1 MKRQPTLQRRLAILL
16 LITVPLIWLV
26 STGVAAYVAHHEV
39 DELYDT
45 QLTLFA
51 RQLLIV
57 NMGEHGDDELPV
69 LPKTK
74 KLIRGGDRG
83 AVEDD
88 DIGVAVW
95 NAEGNLL
102 LSDGKGR
109 HFSFDA
115 SRRGFYSVSGHDD
128 SDEWRLFYLPAPDGS
143 RLVAVGQRQKLRH
156 EVVFKVIEGQLLP
169 WLLGLPVLLL
179 LILWAV
185 RKGLRPL
192 QQVAADLGQRS
203 ALDRS
208 PLTENVPGEVLPMV
222 RALNALFARIAETLE
237 HERRFTADAA
247 HELRTPLAALQVQAE
262 VMALMPDD
270 AGRQHALQ
278 QLQQGIRR
286 ATRLVEQLLALSRLD
301 PLQGLPSAQ
310 PVDWTAVSRDAIADV
325 RGAAADKDMV
335 LESVWL
341 AAAPAVLPLAGDAT
355 LLTLLLRNLLDNAVR
370 YCPVGARIELVL
382 AEGEILVRDNGPGI
396 APEWLARVHERFF
409 RPPGQ
414 DMPGSGLGLSIVDGI
429 ASLHGLSLTL
439 ANRDEGGLQVS
450 LRKTS

>member
-1 MKRQPTLQRRLAILL
+1 MRQRPTLQRRLAVLL

-26 STGVAAYVAHHEV
+26 STVVAAYAAHHKV

-51 RQLLIV
+51 RQLLSV
-57 NMGEHGDDELPV
+57 NMGEHGEGELPV

-83 AVEDD
+83 DIEDD

-95 NAEGNLL
+95 NEQGDLL

-109 HFSFDA
+109 HFRFDA
-115 SRRGFYSVSGHDD
+115 ARRGFYTVSGQDD
-128 SDEWRLFYLPAPDGS
+128 KDEWRLFYLPAPDGS

-156 EVVFKVIEGQLLP
+156 EVVRKVIQGQLLP

-185 RKGLRPL
+185 RQGLRPL
-192 QQVAADLGQRS
+192 QLLADNLAR
-203 ALDRS
+203 RS
-208 PLTENVPGEVLPMV
+208 PLEHSPLPENVPGEVLPMV
-222 RALNALFARIAETLE
+222 RALNALLARIAAAME

-262 VMALMPDD
+262 VMALMPDE
-270 AGRQHALQ
+270 AGRQHALG
-278 QLQQGIRR
+278 QLQQGIGR

-301 PLQGLPSAQ
+301 PLQGLPAAQ
-310 PVDWTAVSRDAIADV
+310 PVDWAVVCRDAMADV
-325 RGAAADKDMV
+325 SAAAAAKNMQLQLHWQDGAAQ
-335 LESVWL
+335 
-341 AAAPAVLPLAGDAT
+341 VLPLAGDAT
-355 LLTLLLRNLLDNAVR
+355 LLTLMLRNLLDNAVR
-370 YCPVGARIELVL
+370 YCPPGACIELQAAATGLV
-382 AEGEILVRDNGPGI
+382 VRDDGPGI

-414 DMPGSGLGLSIVDGI
+414 DMPGSGLGLSIVERI
-429 ASLHGLSLTL
+429 ASLHGLCLQL
-439 ANRDEGGLQVS
+439 ANRPEGGLQVS
-450 LRKTS
+450 LHVA

>member
-1 MKRQPTLQRRLAILL
+1 MRQRPTLQRRLAVLL

-26 STGVAAYVAHHEV
+26 STAVAAYEAHHEV

-51 RQLLIV
+51 RQLLSV
-57 NMGEHGDDELPV
+57 NMGERGDDPLPV

-83 AVEDD
+83 EMEDD

-95 NAEGNLL
+95 NEAGDLL

-115 SRRGFYSVSGHDD
+115 ARRGFYTVSGQDD
-128 SDEWRLFYLPAPDGS
+128 ADEWRLFYLPAPDGS

-156 EVVFKVIEGQLLP
+156 EVVLKVIQGQLLP

-185 RKGLRPL
+185 RQGLRPL
-192 QQVAADLGQRS
+192 QLLADNLAGRS
-203 ALDRS
+203 PQERS
-208 PLTENVPGEVLPMV
+208 PLPENVPGEVLPMV
-222 RALNALFARIAETLE
+222 RALNALLARIAEAME

-262 VMALMPDD
+262 VMALMPDE
-270 AGRQHALQ
+270 AGRQHALAL
-278 QLQQGIRR
+278 LQQGIGR

-301 PLQGLPSAQ
+301 PLQGLPAAQ
-310 PVDWTAVSRDAIADV
+310 PVDWAVVCRDAMADV
-325 RGAAADKDMV
+325 AAAAADKNMQLQLNWQD
-335 LESVWL
+335 S
-341 AAAPAVLPLAGDAT
+341 PAQVLPLTGDAT
-355 LLTLLLRNLLDNAVR
+355 LLTLMLRNLLDNAVR
-370 YCPVGARIELVL
+370 YCPAAACIELQ
-382 AEGEILVRDNGPGI
+382 ASATGMLVRDNGPGI

-414 DMPGSGLGLSIVDGI
+414 DMPGSGLGLSIVERI
-429 ASLHGLSLTL
+429 ASLHGLRLQL
-439 ANRDEGGLQVS
+439 ANRPEGGLQVS
-450 LRKTS
+450 LHVA

>member
-1 MKRQPTLQRRLAILL
+1 MMHQPTLQRRLAILL
-16 LITVPLIWLV
+16 LVSVPLIWLV

-57 NMGEHGDDELPV
+57 NMGEHGDDLPL

-83 AVEDD
+83 EAEDD
-88 DIGVAVW
+88 DIGLAVW
-95 NAEGNLL
+95 NADGNLL

-109 HFSFDA
+109 RFTFDA
-115 SRRGFYSVSGHDD
+115 SRRGFYSVRADD
-128 SDEWRLFYLPAPDGS
+128 GKDEWRLFYLPAPDGT

-156 EVVFKVIEGQLLP
+156 EVVVKVIEGQLLP

-192 QQVAADLGQRS
+192 QQVAGELGQRS
-203 ALDRS
+203 VLDS
-208 PLTENVPGEVLPMV
+208 TPLSENVPGEVLPMV
-222 RALNALFARIAETLE
+222 QALNALFARIAEAME

-262 VMALMPDD
+262 VMALMPDE

-278 QLQQGIRR
+278 QLQLGIQR
-286 ATRLVEQLLALSRLD
+286 ATRLLAQLLALSRLD
-301 PLQGLPSAQ
+301 PLQGLLSPQ
-310 PVDWTAVSRDAIADV
+310 PVDWQQISRDALSDV
-325 RGAAADKDMV
+325 TTAAAAKDTV
-335 LESVWL
+335 LETHWQTSTK
-341 AAAPAVLPLAGDAT
+341 AVLPLNGDAT

-370 YCPVGARIELVL
+370 YCPAGSRIELLLL
-382 AEGEILVRDNGPGI
+382 ADEVVVQDNGPGI
-396 APEWLARVHERFF
+396 EAQWLSRVQERFF

-414 DMPGSGLGLSIVDGI
+414 EMPGSGLGLSIVERI
-429 ASLHGLSLTL
+429 ASLHGLQMQLS
-439 ANRDEGGLQVS
+439 NRDEGGLRVS
-450 LRKTS
+450 LQRAA

>member
-1 MKRQPTLQRRLAILL
+1 MMRQPTLQRRLAILL
-16 LITVPLIWLV
+16 LVCVPLIWLV

-57 NMGEHGDDELPV
+57 NMGEHGDDLPL

-83 AVEDD
+83 EAEDD
-88 DIGVAVW
+88 DIGLAVW
-95 NAEGNLL
+95 NADGSLL

-109 HFSFDA
+109 RFTFDA
-115 SRRGFYSVSGHDD
+115 SRRGFYSVHGEDGKE
-128 SDEWRLFYLPAPDGS
+128 EWRLFYLPAPDGT

-156 EVVFKVIEGQLLP
+156 EVVIKVIEGQLLP

-192 QQVAADLGQRS
+192 QQVAGALGQRS
-203 ALDRS
+203 ALDS
-208 PLTENVPGEVLPMV
+208 TPVSENVPGEVLPMV
-222 RALNALFARIAETLE
+222 QALNALFARIADAME

-262 VMALMPDD
+262 VMALMPDE

-278 QLQQGIRR
+278 QLQLGIRR
-286 ATRLVEQLLALSRLD
+286 ATRLLEQLLALSRLD

-310 PVDWTAVSRDAIADV
+310 AVDWQQVSRDALSDV
-325 RGAAADKDMV
+325 MSAAGAKDML
-335 LESVWL
+335 LETHWQTM
-341 AAAPAVLPLAGDAT
+341 ADAVLPLTGDAT

-370 YCPVGARIELVL
+370 YCPAGTRIELLLSADEV
-382 AEGEILVRDNGPGI
+382 VVQDNGPGI
-396 APEWLARVHERFF
+396 EAQWLSRVQERFF

-414 DMPGSGLGLSIVDGI
+414 EMPGSGLGLSIVERI
-429 ASLHGLSLTL
+429 ASLHGLQMQLS
-439 ANRDEGGLQVS
+439 NRDEGGLRVS
-450 LRKTS
+450 LHRTA

>member
-1 MKRQPTLQRRLAILL
+1 MKRQPTLQRRLAVLL

-51 RQLLIV
+51 RQLLSV
-57 NMGEHGDDELPV
+57 NMGEHGDDPLPV

-83 AVEDD
+83 EMEDD

-95 NAEGNLL
+95 NEAGDLL

-109 HFSFDA
+109 HFSFEA
-115 SRRGFYSVSGHDD
+115 GRRGFYTVSGHDD
-128 SDEWRLFYLPAPDGS
+128 KDEWRLFYLPAPDGS

-156 EVVFKVIEGQLLP
+156 EVVLKVIQGQLLP

-192 QQVAADLGQRS
+192 QQVAADLGRRS
-203 ALDRS
+203 ALDSS
-208 PLTENVPGEVLPMV
+208 PLAEDVPGEVLPMV
-222 RALNALFARIAETLE
+222 RALNALFARIADTVE

-262 VMALMPDD
+262 VMALMPDE
-270 AGRQHALQ
+270 AGRQHALR
-278 QLQQGIRR
+278 QLQQGIGR

-301 PLQGLPSAQ
+301 PLQGLPAAQ
-310 PVDWTAVSRDAIADV
+310 PVDWATVCGDAMADV
-325 RGAAADKDMV
+325 AAA
-335 LESVWL
+335 
-341 AAAPAVLPLAGDAT
+341 AAGKNMQLQLQWQDSPAQVLPLTGDAT
-355 LLTLLLRNLLDNAVR
+355 LLTLMLRNVLDNAVR
-370 YCPVGARIELVL
+370 YCPAGACIALQAGTTGIV
-382 AEGEILVRDNGPGI
+382 VQDNGPGI
-396 APEWLARVHERFF
+396 APEWLDRVHERFF

-414 DMPGSGLGLSIVDGI
+414 DVPGSGLGLSIVERI

-439 ANRDEGGLQVS
+439 ANRDSGGLQVS
-450 LRKTS
+450 VRKAV

>member
-1 MKRQPTLQRRLAILL
+1 MMHQPTLQRRLAILL
-16 LITVPLIWLV
+16 LVSVPLIWLV

-57 NMGEHGDDELPV
+57 NMGEHGDDLPL

-83 AVEDD
+83 EAEDD
-88 DIGVAVW
+88 DIGLAVW
-95 NAEGNLL
+95 NADGSLL

-109 HFSFDA
+109 RFTFDA
-115 SRRGFYSVSGHDD
+115 SRRGFYTVSGDD
-128 SDEWRLFYLPAPDGS
+128 GKDEWRLFYLPAPDGS

-156 EVVFKVIEGQLLP
+156 EVVIKVIEGQLLP

-192 QQVAADLGQRS
+192 QQVAGELGQRS
-203 ALDRS
+203 VLDS
-208 PLTENVPGEVLPMV
+208 TPLSENVPGEVLPMV
-222 RALNALFARIAETLE
+222 QALNALFARIAEAME

-262 VMALMPDD
+262 VMALMPDE

-278 QLQQGIRR
+278 QLQLGIQR
-286 ATRLVEQLLALSRLD
+286 ATRLLAQLLALSRLD

-310 PVDWTAVSRDAIADV
+310 PVDWQQISRDALSDV
-325 RGAAADKDMV
+325 TAAAAAKDTV
-335 LESVWL
+335 LETHWQTS
-341 AAAPAVLPLAGDAT
+341 PEAVLPLSGDAT

-370 YCPVGARIELVL
+370 YCPAGSRVELLLSADEV
-382 AEGEILVRDNGPGI
+382 VVQDNGPGI
-396 APEWLARVHERFF
+396 EAQWLSRVQERFF

-414 DMPGSGLGLSIVDGI
+414 EMPGSGLGLSIVERI
-429 ASLHGLSLTL
+429 ASLHGLQMQLS
-439 ANRDEGGLQVS
+439 NRDEGGLRVS
-450 LRKTS
+450 LRLPG

>member
-1 MKRQPTLQRRLAILL
+1 MTQAPTLQRRLAILL

-26 STGVAAYVAHHEV
+26 ATTVAAYVAHHEV

-51 RQLLIV
+51 RQLLSV
-57 NMGEHGDDELPV
+57 NMGERGDEALPV
-69 LPKTK
+69 LPKTR

-83 AVEDD
+83 NLEDD

-95 NAEGNLL
+95 NARGDLL

-109 HFSFDA
+109 HFGFDA
-115 SRRGFYSVSGHDD
+115 SRRGFYSVRGHDD
-128 SDEWRLFYLPAPDGS
+128 KDEWRLFYLPAPDGS
-143 RLVAVGQRQKLRH
+143 RMVAVGQRQKLRH
-156 EVVFKVIEGQLLP
+156 EVVIKVIEGQLLP

-192 QQVAADLGQRS
+192 QQLTARLSQ
-203 ALDRS
+203 RS
-208 PLTENVPGEVLPMV
+208 PLDSSPVEENVPGEVLPMV
-222 RALNALFARIAETLE
+222 RALNALFARIAEAME

-262 VMALMPDD
+262 VMALMPDE

-278 QLQQGIRR
+278 QLQQGIHR

-301 PLQGLPSAQ
+301 PLQGLSARQ
-310 PVDWTAVSRDAIADV
+310 TLNWAHICRDALADV
-325 RGAAADKDMV
+325 AAAAADKSIR
-335 LESVWL
+335 LELQWQDQASQIT
-341 AAAPAVLPLAGDAT
+341 PQAGDAT
-355 LLTLLLRNLLDNAVR
+355 LLTLMLRNLLDNAVR
-370 YCPVGARIELVL
+370 YCPSGSVVELQL
-382 AEGEILVRDNGPGI
+382 AATGIVVQDNGPGI
-396 APEWLARVHERFF
+396 AAEWLERVAERFF

-414 DMPGSGLGLSIVDGI
+414 DMPGTGLGMSIVERI
-429 ASLHGLSLTL
+429 ACLHGLKLHL
-439 ANRDEGGLQVS
+439 ANRSGGGLRVS
-450 LRKTS
+450 LLVD

>member
-1 MKRQPTLQRRLAILL
+1 MRQRPTLQRRLAVLL

-26 STGVAAYVAHHEV
+26 STAVAAYEAHHEV

-51 RQLLIV
+51 RQLLSV
-57 NMGEHGDDELPV
+57 NMGERGDDPLPV

-83 AVEDD
+83 EMEDD

-95 NAEGNLL
+95 NEAGDLL

-115 SRRGFYSVSGHDD
+115 ARRGFYTVSGQDD
-128 SDEWRLFYLPAPDGS
+128 TDEWRLFYLPAPDGS

-156 EVVFKVIEGQLLP
+156 EVVLKVIQGQLLP

-185 RKGLRPL
+185 RQGLRPL
-192 QQVAADLGQRS
+192 QLLADNLAGRS
-203 ALDRS
+203 PQERS
-208 PLTENVPGEVLPMV
+208 PLPENVPGEVLPMV
-222 RALNALFARIAETLE
+222 RALNALLARIAEAME

-262 VMALMPDD
+262 VMALMPDE
-270 AGRQHALQ
+270 AGRQHALAL
-278 QLQQGIRR
+278 LQQGIGR

-301 PLQGLPSAQ
+301 PLQGLPAAQ
-310 PVDWTAVSRDAIADV
+310 PVDWAVVCRDAMADV
-325 RGAAADKDMV
+325 AAAAADKNMQLQLNWQD
-335 LESVWL
+335 S
-341 AAAPAVLPLAGDAT
+341 PAQVLPLTGDAT
-355 LLTLLLRNLLDNAVR
+355 LLTLMLRNLLDNAVR
-370 YCPVGARIELVL
+370 YCPAAACIELQASATGIV
-382 AEGEILVRDNGPGI
+382 VRDNGPGI

-414 DMPGSGLGLSIVDGI
+414 DMPGSGLGLSIVERI
-429 ASLHGLSLTL
+429 ASLHGLRLQL
-439 ANRDEGGLQVS
+439 ANRPEGGLQVS
-450 LRKTS
+450 LHVA

>member
-1 MKRQPTLQRRLAILL
+1 MMRQPTLQRRLAILL
-16 LITVPLIWLV
+16 LVSVPMIWLV

-51 RQLLIV
+51 RQLLLV
-57 NMGEHGDDELPV
+57 NMGEHGEDLPV

-83 AVEDD
+83 EAEDD
-88 DIGVAVW
+88 DIGLAVW
-95 NAEGNLL
+95 NADGNLL

-109 HFSFDA
+109 RFAFDA
-115 SRRGFYSVSGHDD
+115 SRRGFYSVRSDEGK
-128 SDEWRLFYLPAPDGS
+128 DEWRLFYLPAPDGS
-143 RLVAVGQRQKLRH
+143 RLVAVGQRQKVRH
-156 EVVFKVIEGQLLP
+156 EVVIKVIEGQLLP

-192 QQVAADLGQRS
+192 QQVARELGQRS
-203 ALDRS
+203 VLDS
-208 PLTENVPGEVLPMV
+208 TPLSENVPGEVLPMV
-222 RALNALFARIAETLE
+222 QALNALFARIAEAME

-262 VMALMPDD
+262 VMALMPDE

-278 QLQQGIRR
+278 QLQLGIQR
-286 ATRLVEQLLALSRLD
+286 ATRLLEQLLALSRLD
-301 PLQGLPSAQ
+301 PLQGLPSPQ
-310 PVDWTAVSRDAIADV
+310 PVDWQQVSRDALRDV
-325 RGAAADKDMV
+325 MTAASAKDMV
-335 LESVWL
+335 LETHWQTT
-341 AAAPAVLPLAGDAT
+341 AEAVLPLTGDAT

-370 YCPVGARIELVL
+370 YCPTGSRIELLLSADEV
-382 AEGEILVRDNGPGI
+382 VVQDNGPGI
-396 APEWLARVHERFF
+396 EAQWLSRVHERFF

-414 DMPGSGLGLSIVDGI
+414 DMPGSGLGLSIVERI
-429 ASLHGLSLTL
+429 ASLHGLRMQLS
-439 ANRDEGGLQVS
+439 NREQGGLRIS
-450 LRKTS
+450 LRLAG